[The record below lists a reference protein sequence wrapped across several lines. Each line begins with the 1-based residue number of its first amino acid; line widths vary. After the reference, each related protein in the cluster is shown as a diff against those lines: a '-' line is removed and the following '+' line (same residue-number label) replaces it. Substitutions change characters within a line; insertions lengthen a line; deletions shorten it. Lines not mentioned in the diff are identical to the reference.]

1 MICLRGGSCGAWML
15 ECVDAD
21 VYVCLCVDAGVSGL
35 VCVNGCLVCMK
46 MFVESCSLS
55 VLADG

>member
-1 MICLRGGSCGAWML
+1 ML
-15 ECVDAD
+15 KCADAD
-21 VYVCLCVDAGVSGL
+21 VYVCWCVDAGVSGL